1 MSRSKGNGNG
11 NVFKLSGN
19 LALGANDYNN
29 DYSNANRND
38 YSNANRQYPKQEPT
52 LNYQKS
58 YNQVNNKPN

>member
-19 LALGANDYNN
+19 LALGSNDYNN
-29 DYSNANRND
+29 DYSNVKKNYGQQD
-38 YSNANRQYPKQEPT
+38 PT

-58 YNQVNNKPN
+58 YHQVNNKAN